1 MKNNLIVNLFL
12 VLTAVVIVTIPLMVI
27 KNSEFGGSDG
37 AAEELITEISP
48 AYEPWFSSLW
58 ELPGGEVETLLFSLQ
73 SAIGA
78 GVFAFGMGYFTG
90 KKHGLKEKNEERS
103 DGKY

>member
-1 MKNNLIVNLFL
+1 MKKNLIVNLLL
-12 VLTAVVIVTIPLMVI
+12 VVTAVVIVTIPLMVI

-73 SAIGA
+73 AAIGA
-78 GVFAFGMGYFTG
+78 GVVAFGLGYFTG
-90 KKHGLKEKNEERS
+90 KKHGLKEKSEES
-103 DGKY
+103 PDAEY